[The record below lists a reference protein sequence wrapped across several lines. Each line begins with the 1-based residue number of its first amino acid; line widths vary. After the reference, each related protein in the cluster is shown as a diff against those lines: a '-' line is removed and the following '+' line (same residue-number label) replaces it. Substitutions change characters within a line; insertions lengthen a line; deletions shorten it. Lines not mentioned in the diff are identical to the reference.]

1 MELYLRSQSNLASQP
16 GRPQPQ
22 LYLSF
27 ERIIDMDAAESN
39 LVGSLFLNFPPLANM
54 EARFDIGK
62 ARKWMGSTM
71 YIPWGGAALYL
82 VSLYLGRM
90 WMSNRRPYNLKNSVF
105 IWNFTLAVF
114 SFFGCIST
122 FPHLVHHI
130 ISNGFVYTTCNTEI
144 FAHHPRIVLWG
155 FIFCLSKLMEL
166 GDTVFIVLRKSKLS
180 FLHWY
185 HHVTVLLFAYYAFG
199 RPTESALELYFSSIN
214 YFVHTIMYTYYAL
227 KAANVRVPSV
237 IAQFIT
243 ILQILQMFVCMI
255 ATIMAYITSR
265 NGAQCQLHTGVFY
278 AGMTIYASYALLFV
292 KFFISRYF

>member
-1 MELYLRSQSNLASQP
+1 
-16 GRPQPQ
+16 
-22 LYLSF
+22 
-27 ERIIDMDAAESN
+27 MDAAESN

-130 ISNGFVYTTCNTEI
+130 ISNGFVYTTCNTEV
-144 FAHHPRIVLWG
+144 FSHHPRIVLWG
-155 FIFCLSKLMEL
+155 FLFCLSKLIEL
-166 GDTVFIVLRKSKLS
+166 GDTVFIVLRKGELN

-185 HHVTVLLFAYYAFG
+185 HHATVLLFAHYTFG
-199 RPTESALELYFSSIN
+199 RPTESAVELYFSSIN
-214 YFVHTIMYTYYAL
+214 YTTHAIMYTYFAL
-227 KAANVRVPSV
+227 RASNVRVPSNAHV
-237 IAQFIT
+237 FIA

-255 ATIMAYITSR
+255 VTIIAYINYW

-278 AGMTIYASYALLFV
+278 VSMTIYASYALLLLARHKEKLLKLASGCPFSV
-292 KFFISRYF
+292 SQKS